1 MTPKKVGLWG
11 LSLTLLMVAGSIG
24 CARPLPD
31 AQTPKTAPRFDMAT
45 AADPLIAEQVGLVP
59 PRYTLEPDFFTTY
72 GLNGTRGDRR
82 TQSSY
87 GSMAGAI
94 AGLTAEQLEAF
105 HRGGDLFSKTF
116 VDAEGYGP
124 LFNADSC
131 ASCHQIGGIGG
142 PGHEDVER
150 MGMIDL
156 VGADW
161 MLTGEGFYPMP
172 ELGGPVRQARNDAGA
187 LERVPSQ
194 AEVNALADHL
204 AMQGVHAGRFVIT
217 SARITTMV
225 AGNGLLSAVS
235 DTTLLTREA
244 LAKPFGI
251 TGHANRLSGM
261 LGNINLTGRLGR
273 LGLKAQLPDNKA
285 FFADA
290 AQQEMGLSN
299 PDNPFEPSLNGPP
312 VQVAQTN
319 VSFQA
324 AADFLAFCAGM
335 APPAPAGNE
344 AAGAQ
349 AFAKAG
355 CAVCHFS
362 GYRTASQPS
371 ELPEELQAYAAALGN
386 KPVPAY
392 TDLLV
397 HNMGRALADGFV
409 QGTAKGGEWRTA
421 PLWGLRYKNAFM
433 HDGLSQ
439 SLEIA
444 IGRHMSEGSEANE
457 VVENYL
463 GISTKNPLSN
473 LTADERAALLRF
485 LKQL

>member
-1 MTPKKVGLWG
+1 MTPKQVGLWG
-11 LSLTLLMVAGSIG
+11 LSLSAIMVAGSIG
-24 CARPLPD
+24 CARPMPD
-31 AQTPKTAPRFDMAT
+31 AQTPRTAPRFDMAS
-45 AADPLIAEQVGLVP
+45 AADPRIAEQVGLAP
-59 PRYTLEPDFFTTY
+59 PAYTLEPDFFKKY
-72 GLNGTRGDRR
+72 GLHGTKGDRR

-87 GSMAGAI
+87 GAMAGAI
-94 AGLTAEQLEAF
+94 AGLTAEQLEAY

-142 PGHEDVER
+142 AGHEEVTR

-156 VGADW
+156 VDADW
-161 MLTGEGFYPMP
+161 MLTGVGFYPMP
-172 ELGGPVRQARNDAGA
+172 ELGGPVLQAVNDAGA

-194 AEVNALADHL
+194 SEVNALADHL
-204 AMQGVHAGRFVIT
+204 AMQGIPAGRFVIT

-235 DTTLLTREA
+235 DSSLLTREA
-244 LAKPFGI
+244 LVKPFGI
-251 TGHANRLSGM
+251 TGHANRLSGT
-261 LGNINLTGRLGR
+261 LGNLNLTGRLGR
-273 LGLKAQLPDNKA
+273 LGLKAQLPDNRA

-290 AQQEMGLSN
+290 AQQEMGLST
-299 PDNPFEPSLNGPP
+299 PDNPFEITPNGPP

-335 APPAPAGNE
+335 APPAPAASE
-344 AAGAQ
+344 PAGAQ

-362 GYRTASQPS
+362 GYRTASQPT
-371 ELPEELQAYAAALGN
+371 ELPEELQPYFAALGN

-421 PLWGLRYKNAFM
+421 PLWGLRYKNTFM

-444 IGRHMSEGSEANE
+444 IARHMSEGSEANE

-473 LTADERAALLRF
+473 LTAEERAALLRF